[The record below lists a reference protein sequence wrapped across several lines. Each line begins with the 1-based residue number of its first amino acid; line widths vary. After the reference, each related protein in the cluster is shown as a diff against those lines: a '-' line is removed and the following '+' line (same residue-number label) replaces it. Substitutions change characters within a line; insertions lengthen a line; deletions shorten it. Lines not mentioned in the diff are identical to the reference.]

1 MKLPLN
7 LAIIKYF
14 TTVKEACADDVIDA
28 LKADYGDFKMLN
40 RKAIYES
47 LFTAE
52 INGFLKET
60 RYELAS
66 GGNLKVYYHAP
77 PGGKETINKYIPD

>member
-7 LAIIKYF
+7 FAIIKYF
-14 TTVKEACADDVIDA
+14 VSVDEGCADDVMDA
-28 LKADYGDFKMLN
+28 LKADYGNFRMFTRQD
-40 RKAIYES
+40 IYET

-60 RYELAS
+60 RYELAKD
-66 GGNLKVYYHAP
+66 GNLKVYYKAP
-77 PGGKETINKYIPD
+77 PEGRAVINKYIPD